1 MAEAELTTLMAR
13 PRSWQRVQQWPG
25 LLLLLAGLWS
35 LRFDVHPV
43 ALGAI
48 VVGFW
53 CTAEFWRGLRVT
65 GATLVAQGRMS
76 RRTLPLSEVRQVGL
90 ASERTVWVQ
99 PRSGRTLVLPMAETR
114 VDRPGTPRDIADAL
128 REQAAA
134 AGAELDPEPDDHRR
148 PPRPSTPV
156 FGW

>member
-13 PRSWQRVQQWPG
+13 PRGWQRAQRWPG

-35 LRFDVHPV
+35 LRFGIEPV
-43 ALGAI
+43 ALAVI
-48 VVGFW
+48 LVGFW

-65 GATLVAQGRMS
+65 GATLVAQGRLS
-76 RRTLPLSEVRQVGL
+76 RRTLPLSEVRAVGL
-90 ASERTVWVQ
+90 TSGRTVWVR

-114 VDRPGTPRDIADAL
+114 VDRPGAPREISEAL
-128 REQAAA
+128 IEQAAA
-134 AGAELDPEPDDHRR
+134 AGAELEPPQASR